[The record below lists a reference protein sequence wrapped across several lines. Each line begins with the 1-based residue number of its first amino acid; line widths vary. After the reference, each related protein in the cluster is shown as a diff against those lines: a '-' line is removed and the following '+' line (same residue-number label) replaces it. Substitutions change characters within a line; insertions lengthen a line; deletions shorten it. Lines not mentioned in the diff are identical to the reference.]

1 LKKRKLFKNP
11 KRFNF
16 SLLVKLMNL
25 LMSRLSTFLV
35 ILLLK
40 SNEAFQG
47 NFLFGIQI
55 RNQKFKHPG
64 SGPVFYNIY
73 MFPRIAMRQ
82 NFLIS
87 LREDG
92 RSSASSG
99 GVSEQ
104 VYKEFD
110 QAVEINDLLLVE
122 DLIMVLNN
130 PTHSGAILVVPNFAI
145 TCIAAGQI
153 Y

>member
-1 LKKRKLFKNP
+1 
-11 KRFNF
+11 
-16 SLLVKLMNL
+16 MNL
-25 LMSRLSTFLV
+25 PMSRLSTFLV

-55 RNQKFKHPG
+55 QNQKFKQT
-64 SGPVFYNIY
+64 SGPVFYNTY
-73 MFPRIAMRQ
+73 MFPRIKTRQ

-87 LREDG
+87 LREAG

-130 PTHSGAILVVPNFAI
+130 PSHSGAILVPIFAI

>member
-1 LKKRKLFKNP
+1 
-11 KRFNF
+11 
-16 SLLVKLMNL
+16 MNL
-25 LMSRLSTFLV
+25 HMSRFSTFLV
-35 ILLLK
+35 ILFLK

-55 RNQKFKHPG
+55 QNQKFKHPG
-64 SGPVFYNIY
+64 SGPVFYNTY
-73 MFPRIAMRQ
+73 MFPRIATRQ

-87 LREDG
+87 LREAG

-130 PTHSGAILVVPNFAI
+130 PTLPSAILEPIFAI